1 MSSLGYTNL
10 TSIEQTYKNQNGI
23 VSLSSNPKDK
33 DLNKSFIAV
42 NQNMN
47 NRTTNSGGMMNG
59 GIMNGGMMNGM
70 IGMNGSAFHLES
82 GNKPFKSSNT
92 YYSSLMEKSQKTSL
106 ASNFFSAENKSRI
119 ISRLNE
125 KKCNIDKIMSDEF
138 DQHISKDIYNTMS
151 ENDVLINLNNN
162 VVEKCIQN
170 SYMNE
175 KSNTKYMRDITT
187 LAPPMSYPKST
198 NNSSTLEFKRFF

>member
-10 TSIEQTYKNQNGI
+10 TSIEETYKNQNGI

-33 DLNKSFIAV
+33 DLNKSFIAF
-42 NQNMN
+42 NQNIN
-47 NRTTNSGGMMNG
+47 NRTTNDGGRMNGG
-59 GIMNGGMMNGM
+59 GIMNDGRIIN
-70 IGMNGSAFHLES
+70 GMNGSAFHLFES

-106 ASNFFSAENKSRI
+106 ASIFFSAENKSRI

-170 SYMNE
+170 SYMNQT
-175 KSNTKYMRDITT
+175 SNSKYIKDVTT
-187 LAPPMSYPKST
+187 LAPPMNHPKST
-198 NNSSTLEFKRFF
+198 NKSSTLEFKSFF